1 MRSRE
6 KVLNDI
12 INERNY
18 QDGRF
23 GTEFDKLNTIGHWII
38 YIEEYLSQ
46 AKKKFFGSRI
56 PGGVDFE
63 KYSYSSVT
71 SAEASHDVHRREIL
85 NRVKKIAA
93 LAVACLEYLGEE

>member
-1 MRSRE
+1 MRSRW

-23 GTEFDKLNTIGHWII
+23 GTEFDALNTIGHWII
-38 YIEEYLSQ
+38 YIEEYLGQ

-63 KYSYSSVT
+63 KYSSAT